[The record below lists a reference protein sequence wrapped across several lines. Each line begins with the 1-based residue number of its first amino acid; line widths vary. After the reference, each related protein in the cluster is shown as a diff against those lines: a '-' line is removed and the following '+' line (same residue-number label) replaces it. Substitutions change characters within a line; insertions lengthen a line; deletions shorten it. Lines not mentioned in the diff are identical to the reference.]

1 MASSLTVL
9 QTKAPEP
16 SFRRV
21 VAALLSIDVLLLL
34 APVLAGALV
43 YLGMLDRVPHQLKI
57 QPVWGLPSLV
67 IYAKW
72 LLIAICLT
80 QAWRANGEPVL
91 LSLALI
97 FAFLLLDDSLELH
110 EQFGTLVKDG
120 LGYAPALGLRA
131 DDFGELTIWAIWGSA
146 SLAVFALGYWR
157 SSPAGRRIGQIF
169 ILGIAGLATFGIVVD
184 MLNVLAHD
192 VGEGL
197 LNQIVRY
204 LMTNLEDGGEL
215 VVASLLLAFAFT
227 TWRQSAALAAD
238 T

>member
-1 MASSLTVL
+1 MALSLTAPA
-9 QTKAPEP
+9 TKASEP
-16 SFRRV
+16 SFRHVV
-21 VAALLSIDVLLLL
+21 VALVSIDILLLL
-34 APVLAGALV
+34 APVFAGVLV
-43 YLGMLDRVPHQLKI
+43 YLGVLDSVPHQLKI
-57 QPVWGLPSLV
+57 RPVWGLPSLV

-97 FAFLLLDDSLELH
+97 FTFLLLDDSLELH
-110 EQFGTLVKDG
+110 EQLGTLVKDG
-120 LGYAPALGLRA
+120 FGYHPALGLRG
-131 DDFGELTIWAIWGSA
+131 DDLGELTIWAIWGSA

-157 SSPAGRRIGQIF
+157 SSSAGRRIGHVF
-169 ILGIAGLATFGIVVD
+169 ILGIAGLATFGIGVD
-184 MLNVLAHD
+184 MLNVLADD

-197 LNQIVRY
+197 LNQVVRY
-204 LMTNLEDGGEL
+204 LLTNLEDGGEL

-227 TWRQSAALAAD
+227 TWRQSAAPAAG

>member
-1 MASSLTVL
+1 MALSLTAPA
-9 QTKAPEP
+9 TKPSEP
-16 SFRRV
+16 SFRHV
-21 VAALLSIDVLLLL
+21 VIALLSIDMLLLL
-34 APVLAGALV
+34 APVFAWVLV
-43 YLGMLDRVPHQLKI
+43 CLGMIDRVPHQLRI

-72 LLIAICLT
+72 LLIALCLT

-110 EQFGTLVKDG
+110 EQLGTLVKDG
-120 LGYAPALGLRA
+120 FGYAPAFGLRG
-131 DDFGELTIWAIWGSA
+131 DDLGELTIWAIWGSA

-157 SSPAGRRIGQIF
+157 SSPAGRRIGHIF
-169 ILGIAGLATFGIVVD
+169 ILGIAGLAIFGIVVD
-184 MLNVLAHD
+184 MLSVLAHD

-197 LNQIVRY
+197 LNHVVRY
-204 LMTNLEDGGEL
+204 LLTNLEDGGEL
-215 VVASLLLAFAFT
+215 VVASLLLAFAFA
-227 TWRQSAALAAD
+227 TWRKSATPWAG

>member
-1 MASSLTVL
+1 MALSLTAL
-9 QTKAPEP
+9 ATKPSEP
-16 SFRRV
+16 SFRHV
-21 VAALLSIDVLLLL
+21 VVGLLSIDLLFLL
-34 APVLAGALV
+34 APVFAGALV

-57 QPVWGLPSLV
+57 QPVWGLPSLL

-72 LLIAICLT
+72 LLIALCLT
-80 QAWRANGEPVL
+80 RAWRGNREPVL

-97 FAFLLLDDSLELH
+97 FALLLLDDSLELH
-110 EQFGTLVKDG
+110 EQLGTLVKDG
-120 LGYAPALGLRA
+120 LGYAPAFGLRG
-131 DDFGELTIWAIWGSA
+131 DDLGELTIWAIWGSA
-146 SLAVFALGYWR
+146 SLAVFAVGYWR
-157 SSPAGRRIGQIF
+157 SSPAGRRIGHIF
-169 ILGIAGLATFGIVVD
+169 ILGIAGLATFGIVFD

-204 LMTNLEDGGEL
+204 LLTNLEDGGEL

-227 TWRQSAALAAD
+227 TWRQSAAPAAD